1 MTQPGVEKESAA
13 RAGDGIIA
21 DRDSVIVLGAHLD
34 SCDLGTG
41 AHDDATGI
49 GSIAAPAKLA
59 AEARADRRPVGPG
72 TAALRGPPAR
82 LFLAAGR
89 RVGRMM
95 RTHMI
100 RHSRS
105 VLAGLL
111 LAATPTVAV
120 NASPDGES
128 AASVPAAAEACLS
141 CHAIAADEPA
151 LEGPTLWGVVGRRIA
166 SAADFE
172 YSDALRRQ
180 QGAWDRAQ
188 LDRFL
193 AAPQAF
199 APGTQMTLG
208 GVRNAADRT
217 AVIDFLETLR

>member
-1 MTQPGVEKESAA
+1 
-13 RAGDGIIA
+13 
-21 DRDSVIVLGAHLD
+21 
-34 SCDLGTG
+34 
-41 AHDDATGI
+41 
-49 GSIAAPAKLA
+49 
-59 AEARADRRPVGPG
+59 
-72 TAALRGPPAR
+72 
-82 LFLAAGR
+82 
-89 RVGRMM
+89 MM
-95 RTHMI
+95 RMPMM
-100 RHSRS
+100 RHSNT

-111 LAATPTVAV
+111 LAGLPTVAV
-120 NASPDGES
+120 NAAPDGEG
-128 AASVPAAAEACLS
+128 AASVPAAAEVCLS

-172 YSDALRRQ
+172 YSDALLRQ
-180 QGAWDRAQ
+180 EGAWDRAQ

-208 GVRNAADRT
+208 SVRNAADRA

>member
-1 MTQPGVEKESAA
+1 VRMNLT
-13 RAGDGIIA
+13 
-21 DRDSVIVLGAHLD
+21 
-34 SCDLGTG
+34 
-41 AHDDATGI
+41 
-49 GSIAAPAKLA
+49 
-59 AEARADRRPVGPG
+59 RR
-72 TAALRGPPAR
+72 
-82 LFLAAGR
+82 
-89 RVGRMM
+89 
-95 RTHMI
+95 
-100 RHSRS
+100 SRS

-111 LAATPTVAV
+111 LAGLPAVAV
-120 NASPDGES
+120 NASRDDEG
-128 AASVPAAAEACLS
+128 AARVPGPAEVCLS

-172 YSDALRRQ
+172 YSAALRRQ
-180 QGAWDRAQ
+180 EGAWDRAK

-208 GVRNAADRT
+208 GVRNAADRA

>member
-1 MTQPGVEKESAA
+1 M
-13 RAGDGIIA
+13 
-21 DRDSVIVLGAHLD
+21 
-34 SCDLGTG
+34 
-41 AHDDATGI
+41 
-49 GSIAAPAKLA
+49 
-59 AEARADRRPVGPG
+59 
-72 TAALRGPPAR
+72 
-82 LFLAAGR
+82 
-89 RVGRMM
+89 RVNLVCR
-95 RTHMI
+95 
-100 RHSRS
+100 SRS

-111 LAATPTVAV
+111 LAGLPTVAV
-120 NASPDGES
+120 NASPDDEG
-128 AASVPAAAEACLS
+128 AARVPEAAEQCLS

-151 LEGPTLWGVVGRRIA
+151 LEGPTLWGVVGRPIA

-208 GVRNAADRT
+208 GVRNAADR
-217 AVIDFLETLR
+217 AVVIDFLETLR

>member
-1 MTQPGVEKESAA
+1 M
-13 RAGDGIIA
+13 RM
-21 DRDSVIVLGAHLD
+21 HLIRR
-34 SCDLGTG
+34 SC
-41 AHDDATGI
+41 
-49 GSIAAPAKLA
+49 
-59 AEARADRRPVGPG
+59 
-72 TAALRGPPAR
+72 
-82 LFLAAGR
+82 
-89 RVGRMM
+89 
-95 RTHMI
+95 
-100 RHSRS
+100 SR
-105 VLAGLL
+105 LAGLL
-111 LAATPTVAV
+111 LAGLPAV
-120 NASPDGES
+120 
-128 AASVPAAAEACLS
+128 AASASAEGEGAARVPEAAEVCLS

-180 QGAWDRAQ
+180 EGVWDRAK

-208 GVRNAADRT
+208 GVRGAADRA

>member
-1 MTQPGVEKESAA
+1 MPMNMT
-13 RAGDGIIA
+13 
-21 DRDSVIVLGAHLD
+21 
-34 SCDLGTG
+34 
-41 AHDDATGI
+41 
-49 GSIAAPAKLA
+49 
-59 AEARADRRPVGPG
+59 RR
-72 TAALRGPPAR
+72 LRN
-82 LFLAAGR
+82 
-89 RVGRMM
+89 
-95 RTHMI
+95 
-100 RHSRS
+100 

-111 LAATPTVAV
+111 LAGLPAVAV
-120 NASPDGES
+120 NASPDDEG
-128 AASVPAAAEACLS
+128 AARVPEPAEVCLS

-180 QGAWDRAQ
+180 EGVWDRAK

-208 GVRNAADRT
+208 GVRNAADRA